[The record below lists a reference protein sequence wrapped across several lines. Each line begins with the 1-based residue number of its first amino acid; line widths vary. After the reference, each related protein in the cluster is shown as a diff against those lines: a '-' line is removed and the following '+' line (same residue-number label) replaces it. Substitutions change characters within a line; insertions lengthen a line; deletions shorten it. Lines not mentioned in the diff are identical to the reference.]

1 MKEIVNLDQS
11 FTLLHNHKAT
21 TFSLVNSD
29 NAISKAMFLWVNE
42 KNKSFISDKTINLIV
57 KDLIENWTKPFPS
70 VYSDNS
76 DIYTSNLALIYST
89 LELVKE
95 NHNRPEI
102 QKTLTEIKDYVF
114 DNLLEK
120 GKLISGKH
128 TRVVTPDE
136 LLSVWPYDL
145 FSAEDLVLVEAAD
158 DIKSR
163 YYSFDI
169 YWQALYIH
177 YLISRSYFQEAENLY
192 TEINFEDLPIGIKS
206 LLISRMERHL
216 KNKSKITFIHTE
228 NGNMN
233 RYIPLKTQRQ
243 PLFPQEGEKIY
254 IPVGINTDKKIGMV
268 FLSVQSSNGYRTSK
282 ELTENKN
289 IWSTTLELPV
299 GNYQYYFTAKINNKS
314 YSSKK
319 YNLAVYQKKS
329 VRRLILRNVDPNHL
343 AFDLYDKDNIPC
355 GTLTLRK
362 NDNNLEFLFNKKIRK
377 GSLEES
383 QSKYELIKDSF
394 NVRFDSTEEKLTIDV
409 HNKRLFTQSSKK
421 PAIQLLVDKENKL
434 KKTYIQFEA
443 DSDEKYFGFGERYNQ
458 LNQAGNLVDN
468 YVYNQYK
475 NQGIKTY
482 MPMPLYFSS
491 KNYGLWVDTSLY
503 CTFDLR
509 ETMKGLPEQIA
520 IENNFDSPLSL
531 KLFSGDSI
539 NEIVSKVATKTGRP
553 EMLPVWAMGLWMSS
567 NNWDRQSV
575 VNEQLSLAN
584 KYKIPAT
591 VFVLEQWSDEA
602 TYYMFNDS
610 AYKDYKPYESINYN
624 RISFPDWGRWPNPK
638 KMIDQIHNDGL
649 KLILWQIPILKEYPL
664 NKNKM
669 LDADKKYAIENKL
682 VVQHNN
688 KPYYIPEGWFTNAL
702 VWDPTNKR
710 ARDWWFS
717 KRQYLL
723 DMGVDGFK
731 TDGGECIFG
740 TNLKFSNGLTE
751 RQMRNQYPKDYIGA
765 YYQFL
770 KQKNGIAFSRSGYTG
785 AQQMPA
791 HWAGDERSTFAAFN
805 RELYAG
811 INASLS
817 GIIFWGWDFAGFNG
831 DIPTAEL
838 YLRATESATFMPIM
852 QYHAESKGQ
861 FNQDRTPWNIQKRT
875 GDTSVIPIFKK
886 YADLRMNL
894 LPYIYD
900 QSLKAVEECTP
911 LMRALLL
918 DFQDDARVNNIYD
931 EFMFG
936 KSLLVA
942 PVVKEHQTKRK
953 VYLPDGEWCD
963 FWNHNIY
970 EGKQEININV
980 PIDKIP
986 VFIKENSVL
995 LLNTDNYKLM
1005 SYVSNDLKEYKDPL
1019 LLIYATKSFERKIKD
1034 YLGNKI
1040 LINVNVLDHQNVNVA
1055 VKTSIK
1061 NLKIVILGNL
1071 KGIKIKKEGI

>member
-11 FTLLHNHKAT
+11 FTLLNNPNT
-21 TFSLVNSD
+21 MSFSLENSD
-29 NAISKAMFLWVNE
+29 NTISKALFLWVNE
-42 KNKSFISDKTINLIV
+42 KNQNIISDKNINLIV
-57 KDLIENWTKPFPS
+57 KDLLENWTKPFPS
-70 VYSDNS
+70 VYKENA

-95 NHNRPEI
+95 NHNKPEI

-114 DNLLEK
+114 NNLLEK

-128 TRVVTPDE
+128 TRIVTPDE

-158 DIKSR
+158 EVKSK
-163 YYSFDI
+163 YYSLDT

-192 TEINFEDLPIGIKS
+192 AEINLEDLSIGIRS
-206 LLISRMERHL
+206 LLVSRMEKHL
-216 KNKSKITFIHTE
+216 KNRNKITFIHTE

-233 RYIPLKTQRQ
+233 RYVPLKTQRQ
-243 PLFPQEGEKIY
+243 PLFPKEGEKIF
-254 IPVGINTDKKIGMV
+254 IPVRINTWKKIGSA
-268 FLSVQSSNGYRTSK
+268 FLNVENNNGYHLKK
-282 ELTENKN
+282 ELTEYKN
-289 IWSTTLELPV
+289 VWSTTLKLPV

-314 YSSKK
+314 YYSKK
-319 YNLAVYQKKS
+319 YSLVVYQIRS
-329 VRRLILRNVDPNHL
+329 VHQLILRNADSNCL
-343 AFDLYDKDNIPC
+343 AFSLYDKDNISL
-355 GTLTLRK
+355 GTLFLRK
-362 NDNNLEFLFNKKIRK
+362 NDNNLEFLFNEKIKKQNLKEIR
-377 GSLEES
+377 SEY
-383 QSKYELIKDSF
+383 QITKDDF
-394 NVRFDSTEEKLTIDV
+394 NVKFNSVEERLTIEF
-409 HNKRLFTQSSKK
+409 HNKRLFNHSPNK
-421 PAIQLLVDKENKL
+421 PTIQLLVDKENRL

-443 DSDEKYFGFGERYNQ
+443 ESDEKFFGFGERYNQ
-458 LNQAGNLVDN
+458 LNQAGNLIDN

-491 KNYGLWVDTSLY
+491 RNYGLWVDTSLY

-509 ETMKGLPEQIA
+509 NTVKGLPEQIA
-520 IENNFDSPLSL
+520 VENDFNNPLSL
-531 KLFSGDSI
+531 KLFSGNSI
-539 NEIVSKVATKTGRP
+539 NEIVSKVAIKTGRP

-575 VNEQLSLAN
+575 VNEQLSLAK

-610 AYKDYKPYESINYN
+610 SYENYN
-624 RISFPDWGRWPNPK
+624 SNKPIKYDRISFADWGRWPNPK

-649 KLILWQIPILKEYPL
+649 KLILWQIPILKEYPR

-669 LDADKKYAIENKL
+669 LDADKDYAIQNKF
-682 VVQHNN
+682 VVQQNDR
-688 KPYYIPEGWFTNAL
+688 PYYIPEGWFTNAL

-710 ARDWWFS
+710 ARDWWFG

-740 TNLKFSNGLTE
+740 TNLKFSNGLTQ

-770 KQKNGIAFSRSGYTG
+770 RPKKGITFSRSGYTG

-805 RELYAG
+805 RELHAG

-831 DIPTAEL
+831 DIPTSEL

-861 FNQDRTPWNIQKRT
+861 FNQDRTPWNIQERT
-875 GDTSVIPIFKK
+875 GDQAVIPIFKK

-900 QSLKAVEECTP
+900 QSLKAVKKCTP

-918 DFQDDARVNNIYD
+918 DYQDDARVDTIYD

-942 PVVKEHQTKRK
+942 PVVKEHQFKRK
-953 VYLPDGEWCD
+953 IYLPNGKWCD
-963 FWNHNIY
+963 FWNHKIY
-970 EGKQEININV
+970 EGKQDIDVNV
-980 PIDKIP
+980 PIDEIP

-995 LLNTDNYKLM
+995 LLNTNKYKLM
-1005 SYVSNDLKEYKDPL
+1005 SYVGNNLKEYKDPL
-1019 LLIYATKSFERKIKD
+1019 LLIYATKGFEEKVKD
-1034 YLGNKI
+1034 YLNNTV
-1040 LINVNVLDHQNVNVA
+1040 LIKVSVLDHQNANII

-1061 NLKIVILGNL
+1061 DLKIVVLGDL
-1071 KGIKIKKEGI
+1071 KNIKIKKEYK